1 MKIKEII
8 QRIQSLYSKGVQ
20 SDDTRLSN
28 RHIYNVLMSVRSTL
42 ITQQINKKQGI
53 SAWNYQTLSCVELIK
68 VPSHECPCIPSMGC
82 EIVRSKYK
90 LPAPLNGLNGHIIHS
105 VTSIDRKVKFDE
117 IKLNSINYQKGNK
130 YTSSK
135 VNYFIHQGYLY
146 LSTPSKIEVV
156 SVTALFEDPIIA
168 SKFIGYCDNSNS
180 DCVDYLEQEFPLD
193 KDLETVTI
201 QMVSEEL
208 IQLFTQMVED
218 TTNNTRD
225 SHIQQSK

>member
-8 QRIQSLYSKGVQ
+8 QRVQSLYSKGVQ

-53 SAWNYQTLSCVELIK
+53 SAWNYQTLPCVELVK
-68 VPSHECPCIPSMGC
+68 VPSHECPCIPDIGC

-105 VTSIDRKVKFDE
+105 VTSIDRKIKFDE
-117 IKLNSINYQKGNK
+117 VKLNSINYQKGNK

-168 SKFIGYCDNSNS
+168 SKFINYCDNSNNN
-180 DCVDYLEQEFPLD
+180 CIDYLEQEFPLD
-193 KDLETVTI
+193 KDLETTTI

-225 SHIQQSK
+225 SHVQQSK

>member
-8 QRIQSLYSKGVQ
+8 QRVQSLYSKGVQ

-53 SAWNYQTLSCVELIK
+53 SAWNYQTLPCVELIK
-68 VPSHECPCIPSMGC
+68 VPSHECPCVPDIGC